1 MIFGLFKDYSD
12 VDIIDAV
19 QFLDE
24 IDVTMHKYISD
35 NEMSNMLSDTSIDN
49 EYTIKNL
56 RMVGIYYYGL
66 SRMFK
71 GKPNQL
77 NNFLLDVFKYK
88 YKEYGTSIAKQAYV
102 GFSNNVDFKNKY
114 FLEGYKEAK
123 NYKGKT
129 IKLVENHFKKFK

>member
-12 VDIIDAV
+12 TDIIDAV

-24 IDVTMHKYISD
+24 IDSTMHKYVSD
-35 NEMSNMLSDTSIDN
+35 SEMSGMLADTSIAN

-77 NNFLLDVFKYK
+77 NDFLLDVFKYK

-123 NYKGKT
+123 NFKGDT
-129 IKLVENHFKKFK
+129 LKLVDKHFKNFK